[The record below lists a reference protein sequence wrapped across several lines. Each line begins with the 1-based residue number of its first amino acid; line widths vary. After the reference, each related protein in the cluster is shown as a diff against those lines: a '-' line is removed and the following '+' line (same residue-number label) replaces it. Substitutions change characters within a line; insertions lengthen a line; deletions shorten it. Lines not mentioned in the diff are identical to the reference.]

1 MKTQNYTIATRDAVA
16 DCFRPLEGASRGLRL
31 SQAVELAANYREY
44 LGLDC
49 VAYNLES
56 VWWKR

>member
-1 MKTQNYTIATRDAVA
+1 MNTQNYTIAVRDSVA

-49 VAYNLES
+49 VAYNLEA
-56 VWWKR
+56 V

>member
-1 MKTQNYTIATRDAVA
+1 MKTQNYTIAVRDALA
-16 DCFRPLEGASRGLRL
+16 DCFRPLDGASRGLGYR
-31 SQAVELAANYREY
+31 QAKELAANYREY

-56 VWWKR
+56 V